1 MTRVQMTMGDNW
13 ENHTGALFQLFHIQ
27 IYKITK
33 IQIHKNKNTNDK
45 RSDSSGC
52 QLGVFYRGSV
62 SPFSCIVSW
71 RKSGCNHLA
80 R

>member
-33 IQIHKNKNTNDK
+33 IQIHKNKNTNDI

-52 QLGVFYRGSV
+52 HWEYSIGALF
-62 SPFSCIVSW
+62 
-71 RKSGCNHLA
+71 HLFPA
-80 R
+80 L